1 MKTDFYKCCGATER
15 HDALI
20 KIGETSYLLIY
31 GFGTDED
38 GTTYDNRKYYDHNPT
53 IAEMRADIDAL
64 INASVDE
71 KILSGFVWNGKPVW
85 LSAENQMNFK
95 SAYDITVQT
104 DGATLPIKFKL
115 GEDADGTPVYHTFT
129 KIEPF
134 GEFIL
139 KAFAHINNAL
149 NEGWKQK
156 DSVDYDSFVLH
167 DE

>member
-1 MKTDFYKCCGATER
+1 MEKVYGSPKRQDGLY
-15 HDALI
+15 
-20 KIGETSYLLIY
+20 KIGRNKYELIY
-31 GFGTDED
+31 GFGEDANGGWNWRERFDHAPTMDEIKNAII
-38 GTTYDNRKYYDHNPT
+38 GT
-53 IAEMRADIDAL
+53 

-71 KILSGFVWNGKPVW
+71 KIISGFAWNGKPVW

-134 GEFIL
+134 GDFIL

-156 DSVDYDSFVLH
+156 DSVDFDSFVLR